1 MTAQVTVVDYGSGN
15 LLSMAR
21 GLEMAGG
28 NVTVSANPD
37 QISSAERLVLPGV
50 GAFGRA
56 MKQLQSNSM
65 DSAVNDFILTGRPFL
80 GVCVGMQVLLESS
93 KEFGDHAGLA
103 KFKGHVMPVPKRGV
117 DGSPHP
123 VPHIGWNTLIQGE
136 ASWDGTILRNLG
148 RNATVYFVHSY
159 QGEIE
164 HLDDCLATCDYD
176 GCSLTAAINKDN
188 VTGLQFHPEKS
199 GPVGLTILHNFLNH
213 NE

>member
-1 MTAQVTVVDYGSGN
+1 MTPQVTIVDYGSGN

-28 NVTVSANPD
+28 NVIVSTNPN
-37 QISSAERLVLPGV
+37 QIRSAERLVLPGV

-56 MKQLQSNSM
+56 MEQLKSNAM
-65 DSAVNDFILTGRPFL
+65 DSAVNDFVSTGRPFL

-103 KFKGHVMPVPKRGV
+103 KFKGHVVPVPKRGA
-117 DGSPHP
+117 DGAPHP

-136 ASWDGTILRNLG
+136 TSWNGTILRNLG
-148 RNATVYFVHSY
+148 HDVTVYFVHSY

-164 HLDDCLATCDYD
+164 HKEDCLATCDYD
-176 GCSLTAAINKDN
+176 GCALTAAIHKDN
-188 VTGLQFHPEKS
+188 ITGLQFHPEKS
-199 GPVGLTILHNFLNH
+199 GPIGLSILYNFL
-213 NE
+213 EPQ